1 MIGRTALLAMASAG
15 WAQALIAM
23 PAAAQTAVGQ
33 PVAGSNGAAP
43 TGAER
48 APDKFFIQAFDI
60 AGVTALP
67 AGDVERIVYPFAGPE
82 RSNEDVE
89 AARKALQDA
98 YAARGFSA
106 VVVEVPVQSRD
117 TFAQGIVQIAVS
129 EVPVGIV
136 KVSDSRYHSLA
147 IAKQALPSLV
157 EGKPVNVKALQ
168 ADITTANR
176 FPDRTINPVFKPG
189 RAPGTLDV
197 DLQVDDRRPI
207 HASLQ
212 LDNDASPATSA
223 LRSTASVRYTNL
235 FQKGQTANI
244 TYITA
249 PLNWREVQVVA
260 GSYSIPL
267 LQSPWSINISGY
279 YSNSN
284 VAAGGGSSVLGAGY
298 QVGVRAQYVIAGE
311 SSQQTFSF
319 GPDFKDF
326 KQKIA
331 VGNALASSAPIRYIP
346 FELAYALSG
355 ASEHS
360 NFAVSLSTTV
370 GLRTIK
376 GSVCVDNAGT
386 CLPSDPFRN
395 REANSNENFLRT
407 DLSLDYSYAL
417 ANDTIAAMRVTGQL
431 ADSHLITN
439 EQFSGGGLRS
449 VRGYYSS
456 EAVGDNGIAASLELR
471 SPSFAPHF
479 GPWLT
484 EGRFYVFADSAF
496 LRVLQPLPSVT
507 SSYSLIGV
515 GGGLSVRLF
524 KRFSSQLLGA
534 VALHDGAK
542 TNKGDARL
550 NFSVKGEF

>member
-1 MIGRTALLAMASAG
+1 
-15 WAQALIAM
+15 
-23 PAAAQTAVGQ
+23 
-33 PVAGSNGAAP
+33 
-43 TGAER
+43 
-48 APDKFFIQAFDI
+48 
-60 AGVTALP
+60 
-67 AGDVERIVYPFAGPE
+67 
-82 RSNEDVE
+82 
-89 AARKALQDA
+89 
-98 YAARGFSA
+98 
-106 VVVEVPVQSRD
+106 
-117 TFAQGIVQIAVS
+117 
-129 EVPVGIV
+129 
-136 KVSDSRYHSLA
+136 
-147 IAKQALPSLV
+147 
-157 EGKPVNVKALQ
+157 
-168 ADITTANR
+168 
-176 FPDRTINPVFKPG
+176 
-189 RAPGTLDV
+189 
-197 DLQVDDRRPI
+197 
-207 HASLQ
+207 

-417 ANDTIAAMRVTGQL
+417 ANDTIAAMRVTGR
-431 ADSHLITN
+431 
-439 EQFSGGGLRS
+439 SGGRQWHCRQSRTALAILRAAFRP
-449 VRGYYSS
+449 VADRG
-456 EAVGDNGIAASLELR
+456 AVLR
-471 SPSFAPHF
+471 LC
-479 GPWLT
+479 GQ
-484 EGRFYVFADSAF
+484 RVFAGVAAF
-496 LRVLQPLPSVT
+496 ALGHLKLQPDRCGWGSIRAAVQA
-507 SSYSLIGV
+507 I
-515 GGGLSVRLF
+515 F
-524 KRFSSQLLGA
+524 KP
-534 VALHDGAK
+534 VAGRCRA
-542 TNKGDARL
+542 A
-550 NFSVKGEF
+550 